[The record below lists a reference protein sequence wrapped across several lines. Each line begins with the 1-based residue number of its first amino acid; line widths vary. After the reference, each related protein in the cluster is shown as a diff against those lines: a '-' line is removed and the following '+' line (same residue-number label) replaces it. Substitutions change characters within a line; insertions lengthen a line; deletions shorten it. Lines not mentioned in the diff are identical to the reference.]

1 MPVQGNVG
9 GVEVEDDLPGRRLA
23 VRLEEEADEQRL
35 DRGRVVADAM
45 VAAGRAGGRVF
56 EPVQRALA
64 GQRRAVAAPGRKL
77 AGEHRQHRI
86 VAEVIVIDH
95 VLMPERYAE
104 DALADQR
111 GNLVLD
117 TLRHSAIAKAGSEPP
132 DQVDRAVR
140 RAEQQRAGIR
150 GDRAAVEGRHHAAA
164 LDGCKIEQRRA
175 TLRLHRG
182 SLLRRGKSLS
192 QRNFRRF
199 RTPMHPR
206 VVRYSG

>member
-1 MPVQGNVG
+1 VLRTLVPVQGNVG

-86 VAEVIVIDH
+86 VAEVIVIEH
-95 VLMPERYAE
+95 VLMPERDAE

-111 GNLVLD
+111 GNLALD

-132 DQVDRAVR
+132 DQVDRAAVAPSSSAPAFEVIAPPSKDATTR
-140 RAEQQRAGIR
+140 RPSTGAKSNSAGLHSVCI
-150 GDRAAVEGRHHAAA
+150 GDPSCGAA
-164 LDGCKIEQRRA
+164 
-175 TLRLHRG
+175 
-182 SLLRRGKSLS
+182 SLRRRGTFADSG
-192 QRNFRRF
+192 
-199 RTPMHPR
+199 PR
-206 VVRYSG
+206 CTYAW

>member
-23 VRLEEEADEQRL
+23 VRLEEEADERRL

-64 GQRRAVAAPGRKL
+64 GQRRAVAAPGRAGPGRKL

-86 VAEVIVIDH
+86 VAEVTVIDH

-117 TLRHSAIAKAGSEPP
+117 TPRHSAIAKAGSEPP

-164 LDGCKIEQRRA
+164 LDGGKIEQRRA

-182 SLLRRGKSLS
+182 SLLRRGKSSS
-192 QRNFRRF
+192 QRTFADSG
-199 RTPMHPR
+199 PR
-206 VVRYSG
+206 CTYAW